1 MTELTSTLDAPQLP
15 ANDAELP
22 AYCPASLRESVESLL
37 PLYYEQ
43 LKRMARKERGRLSPL
58 GTLNTT
64 AVVHEA
70 YLRMAQ
76 NPAFASREHFLR
88 TSVIAM
94 RYVLIDRVRAQ
105 LAAKRGGREVRV
117 DLEQLEREGFVIEND
132 VETLAVH
139 EALERLEAVSPKQA
153 RIAECRYFAGYTDA
167 EIAEATGS
175 SVRTVRRDWAL
186 AKAWLMLELGQGSSS
201 QA

>member
-1 MTELTSTLDAPQLP
+1 
-15 ANDAELP
+15 
-22 AYCPASLRESVESLL
+22 
-37 PLYYEQ
+37 
-43 LKRMARKERGRLSPL
+43 MARRERGKLSPL

-70 YLRMAQ
+70 YLRMLD

-88 TSVIAM
+88 TSAIAM
-94 RYVLIDRVRAQ
+94 RYVIIDRVRAQ
-105 LAAKRGGREVRV
+105 LAAKRGGDDVKV
-117 DLEQLEREGFVIEND
+117 DLEVADREGFVVDND

-139 EALERLEAVSPKQA
+139 EALERLEALSPRLA

-175 SVRTVRRDWAL
+175 SVRTVRRDWVL
-186 AKAWLMLELGQGSSS
+186 AKAWLARELGQLPPD
-201 QA
+201 